1 MAVSQTAGHSVTGNR
16 LTIPGAVG
24 SDQGQYW
31 CEGRLEGR
39 KVTSQRSDSINLT
52 VAGSPKDVLTLQP
65 NRPLFFTGETV
76 TLTCL
81 GRPYRHYGFWWYRNE
96 SDISVMKHN
105 SQENIYTIAPVTE
118 AHSGVYSCAAES
130 MSDPVRLNVSA
141 LPKAT
146 LTVEPKW
153 RPLYNG
159 ETVTLRCEVDSYSN
173 WIYSWYKDQAQMAV
187 SQTAGHSVTGNRLTI
202 PGAVG
207 SDQGQY
213 WCEGR
218 LEGRKVTSQR
228 SDSINLTV
236 AGSPKDV
243 LTLQPN
249 WPLFFTGETVTLRC
263 LGRPFRHHGFSW
275 YRTESSGWVTK
286 HVSQENIYT
295 IAPVTEAHSGVYS
308 CAAES
313 MSDPVRLNVSALPK
327 ATLTV
332 EPKWRPLYNGET
344 ITLRC
349 EVDSYSNWIY
359 SWYKDQAQMAMSQ
372 TAGHSV
378 TGNRLTI
385 PGAVGSDQGQYWCEG
400 RLEGRKVTSQR
411 SDSINLTVAALPNA
425 SLTVEPKWC
434 PLYSGETVIL
444 RCEVDSYSNWTH
456 FWYKDQTQMAVS
468 QTAGHSVTGNRLTIP
483 GAAGSDQGQ
492 YWCEGKLEGR
502 NVTSQRSDSIT
513 VAALPKA
520 TLTVEP
526 KWRPLYN
533 GETITLRCEV
543 DSYSNWIYSWYK
555 DQAQMAV
562 SQTAGHSVTGNRL
575 TIPGATGSDQGQYW
589 CEGRLEGRKVTSQRS
604 DSITV
609 AALPNATLTVEP
621 KWRPLYNGE
630 AVTLR
635 CEVDSYSNWTHF
647 WYRDHNQT
655 ATSLSKEY
663 SVNITGAA
671 GSDQGQYWCEGRL
684 EGRNVT
690 SQRSDSITLTIA
702 DPTLILP
709 IALGVGFCLIVLALI
724 FILFQKHR
732 RNKGLSQAAG
742 PSCEPLYSQANV
754 TNQKKKR
761 KEAGGHEDVV
771 CSVLGLQDQK
781 SKNTPKAEGCD
792 NVVYSIVALEDQKKK
807 KRKEKNT
814 QKARGCEDVVYSTVN
829 QKRMKKNT
837 DEAEGGNDVVYST
850 LALEDQKKKKKE
862 KNPEKAGGCED
873 VVYSTVNQKRM
884 KKNTDE
890 AEGGNDV
897 VYSTLALEDQKKKKK
912 KKKKEKNTANGD
924 ADVLYST
931 VRTGQREQH
940 WLPDPPPL

>member
-520 TLTVEP
+520 TLIVKP

-533 GETITLRCEV
+533 GET
-543 DSYSNWIYSWYK
+543 
-555 DQAQMAV
+555 
-562 SQTAGHSVTGNRL
+562 
-575 TIPGATGSDQGQYW
+575 
-589 CEGRLEGRKVTSQRS
+589 
-604 DSITV
+604 
-609 AALPNATLTVEP
+609 
-621 KWRPLYNGE
+621 
-630 AVTLR
+630 VTLS

-690 SQRSDSITLTIA
+690 SQRSDSITLTVA